1 MSVSASSSAIPS
13 LGKPELEYLAEE
25 QMKAFARF
33 DGKDDANFKV
43 WKFAAYFLRKKV
55 SFEWL
60 SNDGCILG
68 LSSFVDGT
76 NIPVYD
82 PEADTVRRREL
93 EGDTILLSKNM
104 EHPFISLSKPRFTLM
119 HECAH
124 HLLHTGYYRH
134 KAATGSGKQV
144 AYSIQKDKE
153 EAFSLSQQPWTD
165 DDRLE
170 WQANY
175 FASALL
181 MPESR
186 VERVMKE
193 SGWQEEYFKYVV
205 AGYGERSVF
214 HELIRK
220 LSWAFGV
227 SPRMAEIRLD
237 ALKFERLPDLRPV
250 KSDPWED
257 FFNPPKKKRMTK
269 EEREWERVELSWERA
284 RERDME
290 REARRRYVR

>member
-1 MSVSASSSAIPS
+1 MSTSAIPS
-13 LGKPELEYLAEE
+13 IGKPELEYLAEE

-33 DGKDDANFKV
+33 DGKDDLDFKV
-43 WKFAAYFLRKKV
+43 WKFAAFFLRKKV

-76 NIPVYD
+76 PIPVYD
-82 PEADTVRRREL
+82 PEEHTVKWKDL
-93 EGDTILLSKNM
+93 EADTILLSKDLEN
-104 EHPFISLSKPRFTLM
+104 PFVCLSKPRFTLM
-119 HECAH
+119 HKCAH

-134 KAATGSGKQV
+134 KAAAGSGKQV

-153 EAFSLSQQPWTD
+153 EFSMGKQPWTD

-186 VERVMKE
+186 VDRVMKE
-193 SGWQEEYFKYVV
+193 SGWQDEYFKYVM
-205 AGYGERSVF
+205 ASYSERSVF
-214 HELIRK
+214 HELIGK
-220 LSWAFGV
+220 LAWAFGV
-227 SPRMAEIRLD
+227 SPRMVEIRLD

-250 KSDPWED
+250 KPDPWVD
-257 FFNPPKKKRMTK
+257 LFNPPKKKRMTK

>member
-1 MSVSASSSAIPS
+1 MSTSAIPS
-13 LGKPELEYLAEE
+13 IGKPELEYLAEE

-33 DGKDDANFKV
+33 DGKDDLDFKV
-43 WKFAAYFLRKKV
+43 WKFAAFFLRKKV

-76 NIPVYD
+76 PIPVYD
-82 PEADTVRRREL
+82 PEEHTVKWKDL
-93 EGDTILLSKNM
+93 EADTILLSKDLEN
-104 EHPFISLSKPRFTLM
+104 PFVCLSKPRFTLM

-134 KAATGSGKQV
+134 KAAAGSGKQV

-153 EAFSLSQQPWTD
+153 EFSMGKQSWTD

-186 VERVMKE
+186 VDRVMKE
-193 SGWQEEYFKYVV
+193 SGWQDEYFKYVM
-205 AGYGERSVF
+205 ASYSERSVF
-214 HELIRK
+214 HELIGK
-220 LSWAFGV
+220 LAWAFGV
-227 SPRMAEIRLD
+227 SPRMVEIRLD

-250 KSDPWED
+250 KPDPWVD
-257 FFNPPKKKRMTK
+257 LFNPPKKKRMTK

>member
-1 MSVSASSSAIPS
+1 MSTSAIPS
-13 LGKPELEYLAEE
+13 IGKPELEYLAEE

-33 DGKDDANFKV
+33 NGKDDLDFKV

-76 NIPVYD
+76 PIPVYD
-82 PEADTVRRREL
+82 PEEHTVKWKDL
-93 EGDTILLSKNM
+93 EADTILLSKDLEN
-104 EHPFISLSKPRFTLM
+104 PFVCLSKPRFTLM

-124 HLLHTGYYRH
+124 HLLHTGYFRH
-134 KAATGSGKQV
+134 KSTLDARKAIAFSV
-144 AYSIQKDKE
+144 QKDKG
-153 EAFSLSQQPWTD
+153 EAFSASKQPWTD

-186 VERVMKE
+186 VKWALQKYHLYEDYIQRVNTPC
-193 SGWQEEYFKYVV
+193 S
-205 AGYGERSVF
+205 
-214 HELIRK
+214 EL
-220 LSWAFGV
+220 LAFRELVRYLAAAFRV
-227 SPRMAEIRLD
+227 SPRMAEIRLQ
-237 ALKFERLPDLRPV
+237 ALEFERLPDLRPRRV
-250 KSDPWED
+250 DPWED
-257 FFNPPKKKRMTK
+257 FFNPPKKKRMTR

>member
-1 MSVSASSSAIPS
+1 MSTSAIPS
-13 LGKPELEYLAEE
+13 IGKPELEYLAEE

-33 DGKDDANFKV
+33 DGKDDLDFKV
-43 WKFAAYFLRKKV
+43 WKFAAFFLRKKV

-76 NIPVYD
+76 PIPVYD
-82 PEADTVRRREL
+82 PEEHTVKWKDL
-93 EGDTILLSKNM
+93 EADTILLSKDLEN
-104 EHPFISLSKPRFTLM
+104 PFVCLSKPRFTLM

-134 KAATGSGKQV
+134 KAAAGSGKQV

-153 EAFSLSQQPWTD
+153 EFSMGKQPWTD

-186 VERVMKE
+186 VDRVMKE
-193 SGWQEEYFKYVV
+193 SGWQDEYFKYVM
-205 AGYGERSVF
+205 ASYSERSVF
-214 HELIRK
+214 HELIGK
-220 LSWAFGV
+220 LAWAFGV
-227 SPRMAEIRLD
+227 SPRMVEIRLD
-237 ALKFERLPDLRPV
+237 ALKFERLPDLRPD
-250 KSDPWED
+250 KPDPWVD
-257 FFNPPKKKRMTK
+257 LFNPPKKKRMTK

>member
-1 MSVSASSSAIPS
+1 MSTSAIPS
-13 LGKPELEYLAEE
+13 IGKPELEYLAEE

-33 DGKDDANFKV
+33 DGKDDLDFKV
-43 WKFAAYFLRKKV
+43 WKFAAFFLRKKV

-76 NIPVYD
+76 PIPVYD
-82 PEADTVRRREL
+82 PEEHTVKWKDL
-93 EGDTILLSKNM
+93 EADTILLSKDLEN
-104 EHPFISLSKPRFTLM
+104 PFVCLSKPRFTLM

-124 HLLHTGYYRH
+124 HLLHTGYFRH
-134 KAATGSGKQV
+134 KSTLDARKAV
-144 AYSIQKDKE
+144 AFSVQKDKGE
-153 EAFSLSQQPWTD
+153 VFTASKQPWTD

-186 VERVMKE
+186 VDRVMKE
-193 SGWQEEYFKYVV
+193 SGWQDEYFKYVM
-205 AGYGERSVF
+205 ASYSERSVF
-214 HELIRK
+214 HELIGK
-220 LSWAFGV
+220 LAWAFGV
-227 SPRMAEIRLD
+227 SPRMVEIRLD

-250 KSDPWED
+250 KPDPWVD
-257 FFNPPKKKRMTK
+257 LFNPPRKKRMTK

>member
-1 MSVSASSSAIPS
+1 MSVSTSSSAIPS

-76 NIPVYD
+76 SIPVYD
-82 PEADTVRRREL
+82 PEADTVRRKEL
-93 EGDTILLSKNM
+93 EGDTILLSKDM
-104 EHPFISLSKPRFTLM
+104 EHPFVSLSKPRFTLM

-144 AYSIQKDKE
+144 AYSIQKDKD

-165 DDRLE
+165 EDRLE

-186 VERVMKE
+186 VMWALQKYRLYKDYLQRVNTPC
-193 SGWQEEYFKYVV
+193 S
-205 AGYGERSVF
+205 
-214 HELIRK
+214 EL
-220 LSWAFGV
+220 LAFRELVRGLAAAFRV
-227 SPRMAEIRLD
+227 SPRMAEIRLQ
-237 ALKFERLPDLRPV
+237 ALEIERLPDLRPQRV
-250 KSDPWED
+250 DPWED
-257 FFNPPKKKRMTK
+257 FFNLPKKKRMTK

-284 RERDME
+284 REREME